1 MTLPIQA
8 ILFDIDDTLF
18 PTTAFALE
26 ARKAAVQAMVAEGLG
41 FPEELVFDELLEVI
55 AEFSSNYSQH
65 FNKLVQRLDP
75 AGKRTP
81 NADLVVAA
89 GVSAYHDT
97 KFRSLAPFED
107 VPRVLAFARERG
119 WIVGVL
125 SHGWTSK
132 QAEKLVRLGLSNLF
146 DPRAI
151 FISEQIGINK
161 PNPKLYTRACELLNL
176 DPKSVI
182 YVGDSPAHDV
192 APARS
197 LGMTTVWA
205 RRASKWQAT
214 PEQVQ
219 ADYVVDD
226 FDELVE
232 ILRRLK

>member
-18 PTTAFALE
+18 PTTAFAQE
-26 ARKAAVQAMVAEGLG
+26 ARQAAVHAMVEAGLD
-41 FPEELVFDELLEVI
+41 FPEERVFEELLEVI
-55 AEFSSNYSQH
+55 AEFSSNYSHH

-75 AGKRTP
+75 TGKRTP
-81 NADLVVAA
+81 NTDLVVAA

-97 KFRSLAPFED
+97 KFRSLTPFED
-107 VPRVLAFARERG
+107 VPRMLQCARDRG
-119 WIVGVL
+119 WVVGVI

-132 QAEKLVRLGLSNLF
+132 QAEKLVRLGLADLF

-161 PNPKLYTRACELLNL
+161 PNPKLYTRACELLGL
-176 DPKSVI
+176 DPRAVV
-182 YVGDSPAHDV
+182 YVGDSPAHDI

-205 RRASKWQAT
+205 RRASKWKAT
-214 PEQVQ
+214 PDQID
-219 ADYVVDD
+219 ADHVVDD
-226 FDELVE
+226 FDQLVE
-232 ILRRLK
+232 ILKTL